1 MGRPRLY
8 NSPEEKAQAARHYR
22 KAYIERNRKKAQ
34 ANDQEKCRQLH
45 DKSINIDQKLFMI
58 IGKSSYEFV
67 EGLCRAL
74 IECEDS
80 EVWKVFQSI
89 RAAFDTVED
98 LEEEASELED
108 VVLMRVREVRV
119 ALQDIIAYV
128 RIGPEALDEAYEKE
142 EIYHQYSDSI
152 CY

>member
-1 MGRPRLY
+1 
-8 NSPEEKAQAARHYR
+8 
-22 KAYIERNRKKAQ
+22 
-34 ANDQEKCRQLH
+34 
-45 DKSINIDQKLFMI
+45 MI

-80 EVWKVFQSI
+80 EVRKVFQSI